1 MGVHIENPR
10 TLVLVRISSY
20 PARMWR
26 GRDKPPMKATAEK
39 PLKSMAAE
47 PMNPEPSENENLQK
61 QGLLKALR
69 TYSLSC
75 NQGEAL
81 SGLTSAYNSTL
92 NEMLQRIWGT
102 MQWRKHQIKGKKQQR
117 LYPAYRKD
125 NAFKRGLRDTCL
137 EGWVYAAHWVD
148 SSPKTAFSIMSSWKR
163 NYEKGER
170 RRRCPRAGRLFLRAK
185 QTLLKLEDEK
195 LRVTVKSR
203 EFVYIDLSRRYFK
216 LPGSVSSAG
225 IGEPVIT
232 PDRIHLPIH
241 VPEEPRKRPAEAVA
255 WDSNMLSMDGYG
267 PETGW
272 VKIDTRRLASV
283 HISAFEKRRSVQRKA
298 SKSKKAKSTLTKYG
312 RRERDRAKKR
322 QVEIARV
329 MRSLS
334 GRNGFEE
341 LRKERLYSK
350 SRLWNRRVARTDWRG
365 IRRLADGV
373 EVPQQFTSK
382 TCSRCGWTNKDLRRG
397 AAVFECGNCGLRI
410 DRQLNAAINLYL
422 RMEGV
427 PHEKER
433 WDASILQSLFVGGY
447 VLTGAE
453 RRGADEL
460 VRRLYDAVKPQI
472 YIAYDRYADAYQP
485 MLT

>member
-1 MGVHIENPR
+1 M
-10 TLVLVRISSY
+10 
-20 PARMWR
+20 
-26 GRDKPPMKATAEK
+26 
-39 PLKSMAAE
+39 
-47 PMNPEPSENENLQK
+47 
-61 QGLLKALR
+61 KALR
-69 TYSLSC
+69 TYSLSH

-81 SGLTSAYNSTL
+81 SDLMSAYNSAL

-102 MQWRKHQIKGKKQQR
+102 IQWRKHQIKGKKQHR
-117 LYPAYRKD
+117 LYPRYRKD

-148 SSPKTAFSIMSSWKR
+148 SALKTAFSIMASWKR
-163 NYEKGER
+163 NYDKGER
-170 RRRCPRAGRLFLRAK
+170 RRACPHAGRLFLRAK
-185 QTLLKLEDEK
+185 QTLLKLEGEK
-195 LRVTVKSR
+195 LRVTVKPR

-216 LPGSVSSAG
+216 LPRNVSSAG
-225 IGEPVIT
+225 IGEPIIT
-232 PDRIHLPIH
+232 PDRIHLPVH
-241 VPEEPRKRPAEAVA
+241 VQEEPQKKPAEKTA
-255 WDSNMLSMDGYG
+255 WDSNMLSMDGYS

-298 SKSKKAKSTLTKYG
+298 SNSKRAKRALTKYG
-312 RRERDRAKKR
+312 RRERHRASKH

-329 MRSLS
+329 IRSLS
-334 GRNGFEE
+334 DENGFEE

-350 SRLWNRRVARTDWRG
+350 SSVWNRRVTRTDWRG

-373 EVPQQFTSK
+373 EVPPQFTSK
-382 TCSRCGWTNKDLRRG
+382 TCSRCGWTNKDLRG
-397 AAVFECGNCGLRI
+397 GVAVFECGKCGLRI

-427 PHEKER
+427 PHRKEW
-433 WDASILQSLFVGGY
+433 WDASILPSLVGGY
-447 VLTGAE
+447 ALTGAE

-472 YIAYDRYADAYQP
+472 YAAYDRYADAYLP
-485 MLT
+485 MPT